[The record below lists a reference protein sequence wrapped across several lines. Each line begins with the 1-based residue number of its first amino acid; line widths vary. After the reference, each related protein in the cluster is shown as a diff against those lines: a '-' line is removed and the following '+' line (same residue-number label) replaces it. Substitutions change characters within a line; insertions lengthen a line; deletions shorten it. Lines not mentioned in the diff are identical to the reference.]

1 MFKWLLL
8 QRWPLWEQLWLLELL
23 LECGSLV
30 RRWATSLCSGL
41 QPLLFLYFWH
51 VLMRRQAIGDFS
63 KIFLNHDHLKISTNI
78 AAHATLT
85 KTIIFPGPKL
95 MRKSVRGK
103 QNDGRWRSRGVLAG
117 TWRQWARMTSSPTF
131 FPPFL
136 GLFVCNQDW
145 QWARM
150 ASFSSLF
157 VCNQYW

>member
-1 MFKWLLL
+1 MVTSSKVTALGAAVAAGVWKLD
-8 QRWPLWEQLWLLELL
+8 Q
-23 LECGSLV
+23 
-30 RRWATSLCSGL
+30 RWATSPCSGIS
-41 QPLLFLYFWH
+41 LFPSNTFDMYGSEDTSQRYFLTMIFW
-51 VLMRRQAIGDFS
+51 
-63 KIFLNHDHLKISTNI
+63 KILTNI
-78 AAHATLT
+78 AAHAILT